1 MASESDAIQ
10 KLVGFGIGLL
20 TLVVILYLGP
30 GIGEQVSTA
39 LPVNQTGDF
48 AGATTGAA
56 VWTNGTSVMG
66 IVVIVALLAIVIKSL
81 LGMRG
86 GKN

>member
-1 MASESDAIQ
+1 MASEGDSIQ
-10 KLVGFGIGLL
+10 KLTGFAIGLL

-39 LPVNQTGDF
+39 LPVNESGDF
-48 AGATTGAA
+48 AGATTGAD
-56 VWTNGTSVMG
+56 VWNNGTSVMG
-66 IVVIVALLAIVIKSL
+66 IVVIVAMLTIVIKSL

-86 GKN
+86 KGN